1 MARATIP
8 ARAEEQEQILSRMQ
22 QMRSNDADWRHGRTW
37 SLVYYAG
44 EGHHELLEKAHMMFL
59 AENALNPMAFKSLKR
74 MEAEVVQMTASM
86 LHGPDDAVGT
96 MTTGGTESLL
106 MAVKAAR
113 ERAIAKG
120 PKTKTPEI
128 VAPES
133 IHPAVDKAAHYFGL
147 TLKKAPLMD
156 DYRVDV
162 RAMKKLVNKN
172 TILLLASAPQY
183 AHGVIDPIDEIGHFA
198 LTQGLPFHVDACIG
212 GFVLPWVEKLGY
224 PLRPFDFRVPG
235 VTSMSADLHK
245 YGFAAKGAST
255 VIYRDMSY
263 LEHQFFLATDSPA
276 GIYVSPSMT
285 GTRAGGPIAAA
296 YAALRGVGENGFLEH
311 TRNAMIAAK
320 KLQDG
325 IRSIPELTVIG
336 RPDATLVAWGSQD
349 KSVDIYAVADQL
361 EDRKWGVDRQQHP
374 NCIHCTVTSNHLAVV
389 DEYLEDIRASVA
401 YVKSNPSAKSRG
413 GAAMYGMMA
422 KIPFRG
428 MVRQGVM
435 QVMRDMYGKDAA
447 NTDRKPGAPEGPMGV
462 VLEKVGPTLDKV
474 LDRVDALRNAF
485 KSRK

>member
-1 MARATIP
+1 
-8 ARAEEQEQILSRMQ
+8 MQ
-22 QMRSNDADWRHGRTW
+22 QMRSNDTDWRHGRTW
-37 SLVYYAG
+37 SLVYFAG
-44 EGHHELLEKAHMMFL
+44 EKHHELIERAHMMFL
-59 AENALNPMAFKSLKR
+59 AENALNPIAFKSLKK

-86 LHGPDDAVGT
+86 LNAPDDAVGT

-113 ERAIAKG
+113 ERG
-120 PKTKTPEI
+120 RSKTKRPEM

-133 IHPAVDKAAHYFGL
+133 IHPAVDKAAHYFGV
-147 TLKKAPLMD
+147 TLKKAPLLA

-162 RAMKKLVNKN
+162 RAMKKLVTDN
-172 TILLLASAPQY
+172 TVLLLGSAPQY

-198 LTQGLPFHVDACIG
+198 LAEGIPFHVDACIG
-212 GFVLPWVEKLGY
+212 GFVLPWVERLGY
-224 PLRPFDFRVPG
+224 PIRAFDFRVPG

-296 YAALRGVGENGFLEH
+296 WAALKGVGESGFIEH
-311 TRNAMIAAK
+311 TRTAMIAAK

-325 IRSIPELTVIG
+325 VRAIPELTVIG

-349 KSVDIYAVADQL
+349 KTVDIYAVADQL
-361 EDRKWGVDRQQHP
+361 EDRGWGVDRQQHP
-374 NCIHCTVTSNHLAVV
+374 NCIHCTVTSNHLAVI
-389 DEYLEDIRASVA
+389 DEYLSDIRAAVQ
-401 YVKSNPSAKSRG
+401 YVKAHPEAKSRG
-413 GAAMYGMMA
+413 GAAMYGMAA

-428 MVRQGVM
+428 MVRQAVM
-435 QVMRDMYGKDAA
+435 QTMREMYGRDAA
-447 NTDRKPGAPEGPMGV
+447 NTDKKPTSPQGAMGA
-462 VLEKVGPTLDKV
+462 VLEKVGPTLDKI
-474 LDRVDALRNAF
+474 LDRVDAIRGAF
-485 KSRK
+485 KSR